1 MEAIDDYA
9 NENIVRSVAYT
20 ALDHRQQH
28 HYLALLPISSQL
40 LRQRVRLLGPGENN
54 PEEWDKVVQWQEDN
68 CPSMIESLWSNKGSV
83 ADELYQKPVYYKR
96 MDADTLHA
104 IIEFAEK
111 DSHHFAVILLLE
123 DGLGDISDI
132 KYNNTKELTEEEWL
146 DIFTNWSRTIEDAER
161 VFLTKV
167 TRNKKVFTA
176 GTPDVRFIWVFIP
189 SLFIKKLNIQ
199 STKENKEAPED
210 YWGDWSSD
218 EDSCRSQKS
227 GNPRRPHPLSAD
239 LKDSDDS
246 EDEYYTRWS
255 KDPGTLTP
263 GPGDEEEQATQS
275 GTNGRILQP
284 LSALNEERN
293 QEELD
298 EEYDQSYNPLFTVPS
313 VPNLMDAHTA
323 ALSELTQMLQTSL
336 PQQRNNAN
344 RPFVQ
349 PMTQI
354 NPLPKAVSRL
364 RSGIEDVSIGDEEE
378 EQQQQQD
385 DTNSN
390 NNSNGKFPG
399 AYPESGTQSPACK
412 LPNTQQ
418 EVNKEAG
425 RGLFMKSLS
434 ALIGAARLLG
444 YEGKDILEMVEEIV
458 NRS

>member
-28 HYLALLPISSQL
+28 HYLGLLPISSQL
-40 LRQRVRLLGPGENN
+40 LRQRVRLLGPSDNN

-68 CPSMIESLWSNKGSV
+68 CPSMIESLWSNQGSV

-111 DSHHFAVILLLE
+111 DSHHFVVILLLE
-123 DGLGDISDI
+123 DGSGDISDI
-132 KYNNTKELTEEEWL
+132 KYYNTKELTEEEWL

-161 VFLTKV
+161 IFLTKV
-167 TRNKKVFTA
+167 TRNKKTFTA
-176 GTPDVRFIWVFIP
+176 GTPD
-189 SLFIKKLNIQ
+189 
-199 STKENKEAPED
+199 STKESKEAPED

-218 EDSCRSQKS
+218 EGSCRSQKS

-239 LKDSDDS
+239 LRDSDDS

-263 GPGDEEEQATQS
+263 GPGDAEEEGPSQPRTS
-275 GTNGRILQP
+275 GRILQP
-284 LSALNEERN
+284 LSALTDERN
-293 QEELD
+293 QEEID

-336 PQQRNNAN
+336 PQHRSNNAS

-364 RSGIEDVSIGDEEE
+364 RSGIEDVSIGEEE
-378 EQQQQQD
+378 D
-385 DTNSN
+385 DSSNAHDPN
-390 NNSNGKFPG
+390 NNKFPG
-399 AYPESGTQSPACK
+399 AYPESGTQSPARK
-412 LPNTQQ
+412 SSTTQQ
-418 EVNKEAG
+418 VNKEAG

>member
-161 VFLTKV
+161 IFLTKV

-176 GTPDVRFIWVFIP
+176 GTPDSI
-189 SLFIKKLNIQ
+189 
-199 STKENKEAPED
+199 KENKEAPED

-218 EDSCRSQKS
+218 EGSCRSQKS
-227 GNPRRPHPLSAD
+227 GNPRRTHPLRAD

-263 GPGDEEEQATQS
+263 GPGDEEEHVTQS
-275 GTNGRILQP
+275 RTNGRILQP

-336 PQQRNNAN
+336 PQQRSNNAN

-364 RSGIEDVSIGDEEE
+364 RSGIEDVSIGDEEDGE
-378 EQQQQQD
+378 EKQY

-390 NNSNGKFPG
+390 NNNGKFPG
-399 AYPESGTQSPACK
+399 AYPESGTQSPAHK
-412 LPNTQQ
+412 LSNTQ

>member
-28 HYLALLPISSQL
+28 HYLALVPISSQL
-40 LRQRVRLLGPGENN
+40 LRQRVRHLGPNDNN
-54 PEEWDKVVQWQEDN
+54 TEEWDKAVQWQEDG
-68 CPSMIESLWSNKGSV
+68 CPRMIESLWSNKGSV

-96 MDADTLHA
+96 VDADTLYA

-111 DSHHFAVILLLE
+111 DSHHFVAILSLE
-123 DGLGDISDI
+123 KGSGDISDI
-132 KYNNTKELTEEEWL
+132 KYHNTKELTEEGWL

-161 VFLTKV
+161 IFLTKV

-176 GTPDVRFIWVFIP
+176 GTPDSIR
-189 SLFIKKLNIQ
+189 
-199 STKENKEAPED
+199 ENKEAPED

-218 EDSCRSQKS
+218 EGSCCSQKLGS
-227 GNPRRPHPLSAD
+227 SRRNRPLD
-239 LKDSDDS
+239 PDFKDSDDS

-263 GPGDEEEQATQS
+263 GPGDEEEAAQNRAS
-275 GTNGRILQP
+275 GRILQP
-284 LSALNEERN
+284 LSALNDERN

-323 ALSELTQMLQTSL
+323 ALSELTHMLQTSL
-336 PQQRNNAN
+336 PQQRNSSAN

-364 RSGIEDVSIGDEEE
+364 RSGIEDVSIGEEK
-378 EQQQQQD
+378 EQD
-385 DTNSN
+385 NGDYDTNKN
-390 NNSNGKFPG
+390 QLPG
-399 AYPESGTQSPACK
+399 AYPDSGTQSPARK
-412 LPNTQQ
+412 LSNPTH
-418 EVNKEAG
+418 EATKEAG

>member
-20 ALDHRQQH
+20 VLDHRQQH
-28 HYLALLPISSQL
+28 HYLGLLPLSSQL
-40 LRQRVRLLGPGENN
+40 LRQRVRLLGPSDNN
-54 PEEWDKVVQWQEDN
+54 PQEWDKVVQWQEDN

-96 MDADTLHA
+96 MDANTLHA
-104 IIEFAEK
+104 LIEFAEK
-111 DSHHFAVILLLE
+111 DSHHFVVILSLE
-123 DGLGDISDI
+123 EGGGDISDI
-132 KYNNTKELTEEEWL
+132 KYYNTKELTEEEWL

-161 VFLTKV
+161 IFLTKV
-167 TRNKKVFTA
+167 TRSKKVFST
-176 GTPDVRFIWVFIP
+176 GTP
-189 SLFIKKLNIQ
+189 
-199 STKENKEAPED
+199 ENKEAPED

-218 EDSCRSQKS
+218 EGSCRSQKLAS
-227 GNPRRPHPLSAD
+227 SRRPHPLNAD

-263 GPGDEEEQATQS
+263 GPGDEKEEAAQTRAS
-275 GTNGRILQP
+275 GRILQP
-284 LSALNEERN
+284 LSALTDERN

-336 PQQRNNAN
+336 PQHRNSNVN
-344 RPFVQ
+344 
-349 PMTQI
+349 
-354 NPLPKAVSRL
+354 
-364 RSGIEDVSIGDEEE
+364 IGEQE
-378 EQQQQQD
+378 EQGND
-385 DTNSN
+385 DYDTNKN
-390 NNSNGKFPG
+390 KFPG
-399 AYPESGTQSPACK
+399 AYPESGTQSPARK
-412 LPNTQQ
+412 LSNTTH
-418 EVNKEAG
+418 EATKEAG

-444 YEGKDILEMVEEIV
+444 YEGKDILEMVQEIV